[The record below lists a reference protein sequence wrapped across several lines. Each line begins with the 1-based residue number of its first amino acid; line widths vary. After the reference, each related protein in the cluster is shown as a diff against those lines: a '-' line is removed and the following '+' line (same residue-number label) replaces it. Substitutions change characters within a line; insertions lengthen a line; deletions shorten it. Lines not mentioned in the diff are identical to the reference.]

1 MPLRIFKALLA
12 QMANLDVM
20 MVRHVARR
28 TMEVMVVVLFLRV
41 FVVQMGL
48 GLSVVAPMQTIA
60 VGLTVALQVKHV
72 ALVTLAALFLRVF
85 VVKTGFT
92 VAPMQPNV
100 IYNMGAVSGH
110 NFCL

>member
-1 MPLRIFKALLA
+1 MPLILFKALLA

-72 ALVTLAALFLRVF
+72 ALILNLAALFLRVF

-100 IYNMGAVSGH
+100 I
-110 NFCL
+110 